1 MTQLNLASVSV
12 PRECAIMNIWPSR
25 LKFPANTHL
34 KAAVYREHSKDPRQ
48 VVKIEDID
56 IPKPKSN
63 GVLIKVEAASYNY
76 NDLWG
81 IWGEPIKIPMPHIS
95 GSDAA
100 GRVVEVGENLTANIK
115 IGDRVVV
122 YPNLTCRVCHECTS
136 GKEYDC
142 NSRQVWGFQ
151 TGPLWGGFTQY
162 THMSEVNVVKI
173 PDNVSFDD
181 AAAISMVGLTSWHML
196 VTRANIRP
204 GQTVLIMGGGSG
216 MGIAGIQIAKLFNCD
231 VIATAGNK
239 EKMGKC
245 LQLGADFVVNH
256 RESDWYNKVR
266 EITNKGGVDVVFEH
280 IGKTVFPQELS
291 LLKMGG
297 TLVSTGATTGYDSTI
312 DLRYLFFKGT
322 NLLGATQG
330 TKAGLEEIIRWVSK
344 GKIKPVIDTILPFSN
359 MVEGH
364 VKMADSQLFGKILTT
379 PQKL

>member
-1 MTQLNLASVSV
+1 L
-12 PRECAIMNIWPSR
+12 R
-25 LKFPANTHL
+25 
-34 KAAVYREHSKDPRQ
+34 AAVYREHSKDPRQ
-48 VVKIEDID
+48 VVKIEEID
-56 IPKPKSN
+56 VPKLKPN
-63 GVLIKVEAASYNY
+63 EVLIKVEAAAYNY

-100 GRVVEVGENLTANIK
+100 GTVVEVGEDVAKIK
-115 IGDRVVV
+115 VGDRVVSH
-122 YPNLTCRVCHECTS
+122 PNLTCRVCHECTS
-136 GKEYDC
+136 GREYDC
-142 NSRQVWGFQ
+142 ASRQVWGFQ
-151 TGPLWGGFTQY
+151 TGPLWGAYAQY
-162 THMSEVNVVKI
+162 THMAEVNVVKL
-173 PDNVSFDD
+173 PDNVSFTD
-181 AAAISMVGLTSWHML
+181 AASISMVGMTAWHML

-239 EKMGKC
+239 DKMDKC
-245 LQLGADFVVNH
+245 IELGADYVVNH
-256 RESDWYNKVR
+256 RESDWYKKVR
-266 EITNKGGVDVVFEH
+266 EITNKQGVDIVYEH
-280 IGKTVFPQELS
+280 IGKSTFPQEVG

-312 DLRYLFFKGT
+312 DLRYLFFRGT

-330 TKAGLEEIIRWVSK
+330 TKAGLEEVIRWVSR
-344 GKIKPVIDTILPFSN
+344 GKIKPVIDTILPFSS

-364 VKMADSQLFGKILTT
+364 VKMADSQLFGKIVTT

>member
-1 MTQLNLASVSV
+1 
-12 PRECAIMNIWPSR
+12 
-25 LKFPANTHL
+25 
-34 KAAVYREHSKDPRQ
+34 
-48 VVKIEDID
+48 VVLIEDID
-56 IPKPKSN
+56 AQKPKSN
-63 GVLIKVEAASYNY
+63 EILIKVEAASYNY

-100 GRVVEVGENLTANIK
+100 GTVVETGENVSASIK

-122 YPNLTCRVCHECTS
+122 HPNLTCRVCNECTE
-136 GKEYDC
+136 GREYDC
-142 NSRQVWGFQ
+142 SSRKVWGFQ
-151 TGPLWGGFTQY
+151 TGPLWGGFAQY
-162 THMSEVNVVKI
+162 THLPEVNVVKLH
-173 PDNVSFDD
+173 DNVSFND
-181 AAAISMVGLTSWHML
+181 AAAISMVGMTAWHML
-196 VTRANIRP
+196 VTRAKILP

-239 EKMGKC
+239 DKMDKC
-245 LQLGADFVVNH
+245 LQLGADYAVNH
-256 RESDWYNKVR
+256 RESDWYRKVR
-266 EITNKGGVDVVFEH
+266 EITNKQGVDVVFEH

-297 TLVSTGATTGYDSTI
+297 TLVSTGATTGYDSPI

-330 TKAGLEEIIRWVSK
+330 TKAGLQKVIRWVSK
-344 GKIKPVIDTILPFSN
+344 GKIKPVIDTILPFTN